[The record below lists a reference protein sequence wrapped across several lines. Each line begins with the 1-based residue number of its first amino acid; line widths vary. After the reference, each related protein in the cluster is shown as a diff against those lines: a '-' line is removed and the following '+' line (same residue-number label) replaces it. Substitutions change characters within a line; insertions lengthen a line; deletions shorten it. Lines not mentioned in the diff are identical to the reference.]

1 MSQTFVVLDD
11 DPTGTQLVCDVPV
24 LLNVFD
30 ADARRQAFS
39 ANPKAVHVVTN
50 ARAYKPQDV
59 TRLITDTLR
68 ALKDVAD
75 GEPVILRGDST
86 LRAHLL
92 EEYVAV
98 CDVLHDGRRVPLT
111 LAPALPTAGRTTVD
125 TVHLLTRDGTTLPLH
140 ATEYATDGV
149 FTYTDAHLLRY
160 AAERTNGF
168 FAVENGAGLRLAE
181 LRDGGPDAVAAVLA
195 GLYAAPNPGVFA
207 PDAETEQD
215 LAIIAAGVA
224 QAHKAGVDTV
234 VRAAPAYAAIAAGT
248 RADTLLPLRQ
258 ANGLI
263 VMVGSYVPTTTRQLT
278 HLTDHTDVDLIVAD
292 VQKLASANPDT
303 EIDRL
308 ADAIDV
314 ALHTQSLAVVA
325 TPRERPKTT
334 INLDAG
340 EQIARH
346 FASVLTCVTG
356 PYDTVIAKGG
366 ITSTM
371 TAEVG
376 LNAAFAHVAGPVL
389 TGIANWQIATP
400 GGEVNYL
407 VMPGNVGDD
416 TYLTRLVTGLHSGPT
431 PIG

>member
-1 MSQTFVVLDD
+1 MLDD

-24 LLNVFD
+24 LLNAFD

-39 ANPKAVHVVTN
+39 SRPKAVHVVTN
-50 ARAYKPQDV
+50 SRAYKPQDV
-59 TRLITDTLR
+59 TRLITDTLH
-68 ALKDVAD
+68 ALQDVAA

-98 CDVLHDGRRVPLT
+98 CDVLYDGRRVPLT
-111 LAPALPTAGRTTVD
+111 LVPALPTAGRTTVD
-125 TVHLLTRDGTTLPLH
+125 TVHRLTRDGTTVPLH

-160 AAERTNGF
+160 AAQRTNGV
-168 FAVENGAGLRLAE
+168 FAAKDGAGLRLGE
-181 LRDGGPDAVAAVLA
+181 LRDGGPDTVVAALTR
-195 GLYAAPNPGVFA
+195 LHAAKRPGVFA
-207 PDAETEQD
+207 PDAETEHD
-215 LAIIAAGVA
+215 LKLIAAGVA
-224 QAHKAGVDTV
+224 KAREVGVDTV
-234 VRAAPAYAAIAAGT
+234 VRAAPAYAAIATGT
-248 RADTLLPLRQ
+248 RADTLVPLRP

-278 HLTDHTDVDLIVAD
+278 HLQDHVDVDLIVAD
-292 VQKLASANPDT
+292 VEALASANPDT

-308 ADAIDV
+308 AHAIDA
-314 ALHTQSLAVVA
+314 ALDAHSLAVVA
-325 TPRERPKTT
+325 TPRERPKAT

-346 FASVLTCVTG
+346 YASVLTRVTR

-376 LNAAFAHVAGPVL
+376 LNAAFAHVVGPVL
-389 TGIANWQIATP
+389 TGVAHWQIITP
-400 GGEVNYL
+400 NGDVNYL
-407 VMPGNVGDD
+407 VVPGNVGDD